1 VVAASLWSIRSRN
14 GRRRYSAGHRLNCV
28 LRRKYTSLNRGK
40 REIYRVLQF
49 HSTPQAPTTEIDPA

>member
-1 VVAASLWSIRSRN
+1 
-14 GRRRYSAGHRLNCV
+14 LNCV